1 MSPWASALKLVVSPQ
16 PGHGRPKNMTLGHGG
31 RPSWVWVP
39 WPSGL
44 GVRNNATPVTAHQNK
59 NHINWPARSFRE
71 GTDSNRT
78 MRGLARNN
86 ALGLQNVAMD
96 PGNADDRT
104 FG

>member
-1 MSPWASALKLVVSPQ
+1 MSTCGGARKVGVKPQ
-16 PGHGRPKNMTLGHGG
+16 PGEGRPKNITLGHGG

-39 WPSGL
+39 CPSGL
-44 GVRNNATPVTAHQNK
+44 GVRKSAIPVTAHQNK
-59 NHINWPARSFRE
+59 NHINWPASSFRE

-96 PGNADDRT
+96 PGDADDRT